1 MTTAISSAI
10 QAAVISHA
18 SPMPV
23 RTAHAARIVGT
34 RMKTLNRSARTAPTR
49 RLAIMVV
56 LIGCTHAHRAPKTL
70 TDLISSIAHWFTGRA
85 AFDWRAPIATL
96 PLGTCSRDQPVP
108 NPGVGALDAVAVL
121 QESITISN
129 MQRRRRMQD
138 GGQLFVGK
146 SDGCVGSAVEGV
158 MPKMI
163 CPHQTI

>member
-1 MTTAISSAI
+1 VTTAISSAI

-49 RLAIMVV
+49 RLAIIAV
-56 LIGCTHAHRAPKTL
+56 LIGCPHAHRAPKTL
-70 TDLISSIAHWFTGRA
+70 TELISSIAHWSPGALRSTGGL
-85 AFDWRAPIATL
+85 L

-108 NPGVGALDAVAVL
+108 NPGVGALNAVAVL

-146 SDGCVGSAVEGV
+146 SDGCVGSAVEGA